1 MRRTILLPVA
11 LAALGFAC
19 ADSPTAPSSLPGDP
33 LPAAVR
39 AAMTEAIADEYRAET
54 VYEGVVGDFGSF
66 APFVN
71 VLTAEQRHSAAIA
84 RLFALRGLAVPAN
97 TWTVAAVPHF
107 ATVQLACAAGVTAER
122 ENIAIYDRYLTLDLP
137 ADVRQVFENNRAASL
152 LNHLPAFERCAP

>member
-54 VYEGVVGDFGSF
+54 VYEGVLADFGPL
-66 APFVN
+66 APFTN
-71 VLTAEQRHSAAIA
+71 VVGAEQRHSAALA
-84 RLFALRGLAVPAN
+84 RLFESRGLPVPVNGWSIAL
-97 TWTVAAVPHF
+97 VPHF
-107 ATVQLACAAGVTAER
+107 PTIPAACSAGVTAER
-122 ENIAIYDRYLTLDLP
+122 ENIAIYDRYLVLEMP
-137 ADVRQVFENNRAASL
+137 SDVRQVFESNRAASQF
-152 LNHLPAFERCAP
+152 NHLPAFERCAP